1 MRKWP
6 RRALLGGLA
15 ALAGSAG
22 CGALVLHRPRFG
34 ALPEGGRLARVQA
47 SPHWTGASF
56 RNLEPTPLISS
67 GEGVA
72 KAWAKFLF
80 KSKGRTEPRDALP
93 AVKADLKALD
103 PARNWVV
110 WLGHSSVFLQLAG
123 MRILIDP
130 VFSSHAAP
138 LPVAVAAFR
147 GTGAFAP
154 GDMPDID
161 LLLISHDHWDHLD
174 YATVCALAPRVRR
187 VLCPLG
193 VGAHLVR
200 FGLQEGR
207 ISELD
212 WFGQAS
218 FGPVSATLTP
228 SRHFSGRLFVR
239 DQTLWGGAV
248 FEGGG
253 VRVCF
258 TGDGGYGSHFREI
271 GRRFGGFD
279 LVMPDTGQYN
289 PRWAHVHMFPE
300 EAARACSDLGGRT
313 LLPVHIGRFC
323 ISEHDWDDPFRRI
336 ASAAEGMP
344 WRLAT
349 PRIGEPVEI
358 GGPVP
363 QIRWWEGLA

>member
-1 MRKWP
+1 MKKWS

-15 ALAGSAG
+15 ALAGAAG
-22 CGALVLHRPRFG
+22 AGALFLQSPRFG
-34 ALPEGGRLARVQA
+34 AAPEGERLARVQA
-47 SPHWTGASF
+47 SPHWADGAF
-56 RNLEPTPLISS
+56 RNLEPTPLITS
-67 GEGVA
+67 GEGVV

-80 KSKGRTEPRDALP
+80 KPKGRTEPKDAIP
-93 AVKADLKALD
+93 CAKTDLRALD
-103 PARNWVV
+103 PAKSLAV
-110 WLGHSSVFLQLAG
+110 WLGHSSVFLHLAG
-123 MRILIDP
+123 MRILVDP

-138 LPVAVAAFR
+138 LPAAVAAFR
-147 GTGAFAP
+147 GTGVYGP

-174 YATVCALAPRVRR
+174 YPTVCALAPRVRR

-200 FGLQEGR
+200 FGLPESR
-207 ISELD
+207 LVELD
-212 WFGQAS
+212 WFGQAC

-228 SRHFSGRLFVR
+228 SRHFSGRLLAR
-239 DQTLWGGAV
+239 DRTLWGGFAL
-248 FEGGG
+248 EGAGL
-253 VRVCF
+253 RICF

-289 PRWAHVHMFPE
+289 RRWAHVHMFPE
-300 EAARACSDLGGRT
+300 EAARACADLGGRA
-313 LLPVHIGRFC
+313 LLPVHAGRFC

-336 ASAAEGMP
+336 SRAAEGMP

-349 PRIGEPVEI
+349 PLIGEPVEI
-358 GGPVP
+358 AGSLP
-363 QIRWWEGLA
+363 QRRWWEGLA